1 MSTVGVRELKN
12 RLTLYLKQTKGG
24 QEIVVTER
32 GNPIAIIQ
40 PIRGA
45 KRARSLDAR
54 LARLAEDGLV
64 TLPTRK
70 PLARLRRIKVK
81 GEPVSRTILDD
92 RR

>member
-1 MSTVGVRELKN
+1 MSTVGVRELKD
-12 RLTLYLKQTKGG
+12 RLTRYLKQAKSG

-54 LARLAEDGLV
+54 LARLAAEGLV

-70 PLARLRRIKVK
+70 RLAKVHRVKVK
-81 GEPVSRTILDD
+81 GPPLSQTILED